1 MSLRSAILG
10 CWRPLST
17 LGCRSKSASSGPT
30 TVSRRSTRSGTL
42 RLRLGLFVCFEAI
55 DVLSFSRRCR
65 KRWECWAW
73 STLLPVVPVE
83 FIIHGRNRSRSHKH
97 DLWSSFVARSKPS
110 SRPEA
115 SEGFEV
121 VRACASD
128 QDGQAAD
135 TAVTV
140 SKAIS
145 SRRHAI

>member
-1 MSLRSAILG
+1 MPIQEREQWADECVEQIDEKRDAWLAIRFIRLLRGDRRALFQPTVEKALG
-10 CWRPLST
+10 CW
-17 LGCRSKSASSGPT
+17 
-30 TVSRRSTRSGTL
+30 V
-42 RLRLGLFVCFEAI
+42 
-55 DVLSFSRRCR
+55 
-65 KRWECWAW
+65 W

-83 FIIHGRNRSRSHKH
+83 FIIHGRNRSRSQKH

-110 SRPEA
+110 SRPEG

-140 SKAIS
+140 STAIS